1 MIDTQVLKKKILKLA
16 FQGKLTEQLPQDES
30 VVDWLNEIDS
40 ISEEIHR
47 NEIFRNKKKVVVRE
61 ISDNDIP
68 YELPQ
73 NWCWVRLGRIAD
85 VFGRIGFRGYTKGDI
100 VDCNSGALAMS
111 PSNISSNGKLK
122 YDVCTYI
129 TWEKY
134 EESPEIMVKEKDILI
149 VKTGSSYGK
158 SALVDEVIQK
168 STINPQLAIIKFV
181 RCDVEYL
188 DLCLKSAT
196 SWSQFERFVVGAA
209 TPTFSQECLY
219 NLLVP
224 IPSVEEQKRV
234 VNVIR
239 KAFDLIE
246 LIELNQSRFE
256 SNKEAL
262 KSAIIDLGISG
273 KLTKRLPDDGTAE
286 EFYSLIQMEKQRLI
300 KEKKIKKDKPLLD
313 IDDSEL
319 IGTCPKEWKMVRLGE
334 VIHLQSGQDLTSDL
348 YSDEEIGIPYLTG
361 ASNFN
366 DNGDLIIN
374 RWTNAP
380 KSLAYRNDVLL
391 SVKGTVGK
399 LKILDYDSVHIARQI
414 MAIRGILIDKD
425 YLKYYLE
432 SQLGKIKRASKGLI
446 PGIERSDIRNMIIAL
461 PPLKEQKRIV
471 MAISSAIELLQ
482 SENV

>member
-1 MIDTQVLKKKILKLA
+1 MIDTQVLKNKILELA
-16 FQGKLTEQLPQDES
+16 ISGKLTTQLSQDGHADDLYEQIQKEKR
-30 VVDWLNEIDS
+30 S
-40 ISEEIHR
+40 IS
-47 NEIFRNKKKVVVRE
+47 KKSNVSTPA
-61 ISDNDIP
+61 SDIEDETI
-68 YELPQ
+68 YCELPA
-73 NWCWVRLGRIAD
+73 NWKWVRLGSIVSVFGGKRIPAGRSLSLENTGHKYIRVSEMKDFSVNAESIRYVPEDIYPSISRYIINSSDVYITVAGTIGRVGIVPDELDGANLTENADRLVFTLLNKYWLMYCLSTSFIQKQIKMVTTQVAQPKLSIKRIEALVIPLPPLAEQKRIAD
-85 VFGRIGFRGYTKGDI
+85 
-100 VDCNSGALAMS
+100 
-111 PSNISSNGKLK
+111 
-122 YDVCTYI
+122 
-129 TWEKY
+129 
-134 EESPEIMVKEKDILI
+134 
-149 VKTGSSYGK
+149 
-158 SALVDEVIQK
+158 
-168 STINPQLAIIKFV
+168 II
-181 RCDVEYL
+181 D
-188 DLCLKSAT
+188 
-196 SWSQFERFVVGAA
+196 
-209 TPTFSQECLY
+209 
-219 NLLVP
+219 
-224 IPSVEEQKRV
+224 
-234 VNVIR
+234 
-239 KAFDLIE
+239 KAFVLIDS
-246 LIELNQSRFE
+246 IECNQKLYKL
-256 SNKEAL
+256 NKESL
-262 KSAIIDLGISG
+262 KAGIIDLGVSG

-286 EFYSLIQMEKQRLI
+286 EFYSLIQTEKQRLI

-319 IGTCPKEWKMVRLGE
+319 FGTCPQEWKMVRLGE

-348 YSDEEIGIPYLTG
+348 YSDEEVGIPYLTG

-471 MAISSAIELLQ
+471 IAISSAIELLQ